1 MANVLSPQD
10 SNYLSIVNA
19 QPILTEKEEYERWV
33 RVRDE
38 KDVDAA
44 RQLVLSHLR
53 YVVSVARKYMGY
65 GIPSEDLIQQG
76 NIGLMKAVKKFD
88 PEKKVRLV
96 SYAVHWIKAE
106 IYDFILKNWK
116 MVRIATTKVQKKLF
130 FNLRQ
135 HRSDLN
141 GLNEEE
147 IQTLAKEY
155 QTTTAIVRE
164 MESRMDGGTIS
175 FDPLVDDDDDGA
187 ILSPSAYLGDKT
199 NDPQMMF
206 EEKSEESM
214 QKQMIQKALG
224 VLDERSRVII
234 SRRFLDENKP
244 TLQELG
250 NHFGVSAER
259 IRQIEVKALSTMQEV
274 MVGENYTL
282 H

>member
-1 MANVLSPQD
+1 
-10 SNYLSIVNA
+10 
-19 QPILTEKEEYERWV
+19 
-33 RVRDE
+33 
-38 KDVDAA
+38 
-44 RQLVLSHLR
+44 
-53 YVVSVARKYMGY
+53 MGY